1 MHGSWPGVTESCP
14 SGDSSL
20 VVWEKVAIPNVSSA
34 EYNEDMGY
42 NEAEYNEDMEH
53 NEEMIKELMNT
64 PNFQEDCL
72 KFLNEKVLHDVQMNA
87 GNKFSETFST
97 STYKKY
103 RDFFQLFERSPLESL
118 LKP

>member
-1 MHGSWPGVTESCP
+1 MADQNC
-14 SGDSSL
+14 
-20 VVWEKVAIPNVSSA
+20 KNPNFFHPTTPYRKSYRRKSA
-34 EYNEDMGY
+34 ETICETC
-42 NEAEYNEDMEH
+42 EAEYNEDMEH
-53 NEEMIKELMNT
+53 NEEMIRELMNT

-97 STYKKY
+97 NTYKKY